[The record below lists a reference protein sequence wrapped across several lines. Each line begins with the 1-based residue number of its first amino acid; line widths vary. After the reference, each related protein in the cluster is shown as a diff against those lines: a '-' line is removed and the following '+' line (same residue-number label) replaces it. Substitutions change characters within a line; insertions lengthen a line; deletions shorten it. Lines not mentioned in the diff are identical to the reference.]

1 MTGHAGC
8 ESRRPPLL
16 KRGRKRTRKRAEQS
30 RDEQVRPNPWWPPG
44 PARSP
49 TSEEAVQVQCIGVCS
64 ADGGREV
71 PKRDDRVSAVAFLLV
86 DGPEAVANGKHI
98 LVAAL
103 SPHGQMMAHT
113 EVLPSQS
120 RLSGPSKGDVC
131 CEGPCRGGR
140 GWEGP
145 EHTLPTVA
153 ARRACIEHRSG
164 GRRQRVRPLVD
175 VAVAGGV
182 RGGEEGSWS
191 GGGSQILQAQEC
203 LRRNARWC
211 SRRCG
216 GGRRDGRR
224 GVRGSGRPERWPFR
238 LARGTGGCDGLR
250 RRPRTLV
257 RSALHPRRGHLS
269 CGGRRGCNRL
279 GRWPRTLMR
288 SGALCPRCRH
298 LSCCGGSRAVQG
310 RGANGGSELNWP
322 WLRRRI
328 SVQNVG
334 DPHTTPQERVGDA
347 PGEVAR
353 IEGRTT
359 GQS

>member
-103 SPHGQMMAHT
+103 SPHGQMKAHT

-191 GGGSQILQAQEC
+191 GGGSQIL
-203 LRRNARWC
+203 
-211 SRRCG
+211 
-216 GGRRDGRR
+216 
-224 GVRGSGRPERWPFR
+224 
-238 LARGTGGCDGLR
+238 
-250 RRPRTLV
+250 
-257 RSALHPRRGHLS
+257 
-269 CGGRRGCNRL
+269 
-279 GRWPRTLMR
+279 
-288 SGALCPRCRH
+288 
-298 LSCCGGSRAVQG
+298 SCCGGSRAVHG